1 MRTRDQR
8 LLWDGVRLAVL
19 DIETV
24 WDPGGFA
31 GPAREETDRAIE
43 AVRQTGQPVRLA
55 PQPRKVRWRQHAT
68 IEAAGLTSMSHGQ
81 DPKRAVEVRPRPDA
95 LPVVPPG
102 PRPPGGEAHAAWI
115 AIVECERGT
124 VGATWQ
130 SLVNPGVPVDPVTG
144 SIHRLTD
151 EQLRDA
157 PPFASLADELVRR
170 LTPAPGELLVLAG
183 HNLGYDIGVLRAE
196 MRRIG
201 KELPD
206 LPLLDTMGHL
216 AARVGKQA
224 GLSLLDLL
232 AELGLPAPQP
242 HHSATED
249 ARATAAAAC
258 RLLDLA
264 ADAGDF
270 DMPTLLGELGAQ
282 TVLTLPVVLPST
294 RATKPVRA
302 ARAIPDDHA
311 IAHVPLSPEPE
322 PDEISRWIT
331 LVEECAALRCPDL
344 ATSATS
350 VVARSIE
357 SLLPG
362 QAPAELL
369 GALTCAAEARA
380 LAGDGP
386 GTATVLDAVGLV
398 FDLLCPVPLPGDKVS
413 YPIPREPTIA
423 LWHRLRPLL
432 DALPRCDE
440 RDGCPRCWEGRPC
453 GRDELASRLAPAISN
468 VRWSNGRMETS
479 YSINHWLAAD
489 GRQGW
494 FSHRQTRTRLGGS
507 VRGAFAGPELADAT
521 LAWLLRHFR
530 VWGDSAEQDRIVS
543 YQIGRVLDVGGCCDP
558 GFWEIVALD
567 RARGGREADLLA
579 AVAACDEGLG
589 HRPAGTTA
597 SAWMSLDRTAQLM
610 RLRLIRAQRGH
621 AVRHHPGPA
630 ARRQRDLRFAPLAAR
645 TLAGATR

>member
-31 GPAREETDRAIE
+31 GLAREETDRAIE

-102 PRPPGGEAHAAWI
+102 PLPPGGEARAAWI

-157 PPFASLADELVRR
+157 PPFASLADELVRL

-196 MRRIG
+196 MRRVG

-206 LPLLDTMGHL
+206 LPILDTMGHF

-232 AELGLPAPQP
+232 AELSLPAPQP

-270 DMPTLLGELGAQ
+270 DMPTLLGELGTQ
-282 TVLTLPVVLPST
+282 TVLTLPVVLPSA

-322 PDEISRWIT
+322 PDEISQWIT

-362 QAPAELL
+362 RRPPSCLARSLAPPRRELL
-369 GALTCAAEARA
+369 PVTARGRRRCSTRWASSSICCVRCRFQATRCPTRSRASRPSPSGTGSARSSMPCRAVTSATAARAAGRDARADGTNSRRVWHRRSRTCAGRTGGWRRATRSTTGWPPMVARA
-380 LAGDGP
+380 GSAIARRGHVWAGRC
-386 GTATVLDAVGLV
+386 AARS
-398 FDLLCPVPLPGDKVS
+398 PVPS
-413 YPIPREPTIA
+413 SPT
-423 LWHRLRPLL
+423 
-432 DALPRCDE
+432 
-440 RDGCPRCWEGRPC
+440 
-453 GRDELASRLAPAISN
+453 
-468 VRWSNGRMETS
+468 
-479 YSINHWLAAD
+479 
-489 GRQGW
+489 
-494 FSHRQTRTRLGGS
+494 
-507 VRGAFAGPELADAT
+507 
-521 LAWLLRHFR
+521 
-530 VWGDSAEQDRIVS
+530 
-543 YQIGRVLDVGGCCDP
+543 
-558 GFWEIVALD
+558 
-567 RARGGREADLLA
+567 
-579 AVAACDEGLG
+579 
-589 HRPAGTTA
+589 
-597 SAWMSLDRTAQLM
+597 
-610 RLRLIRAQRGH
+610 
-621 AVRHHPGPA
+621 
-630 ARRQRDLRFAPLAAR
+630 RR
-645 TLAGATR
+645 